1 MRQITA
7 IFLAIVITFAN
18 ALCACATTRTI
29 AKERVETRSC
39 HASKSKKPCHSQE
52 RESHESGGS
61 HNCAHCRNLASIASP
76 TSASHTDLSV
86 ILVQFTLP
94 LVHESFVL
102 ARSKLNSIDHTGL
115 SPPHRP
121 ASTLLA
127 LSCSSN
133 T

>member
-1 MRQITA
+1 MRLITA
-7 IFLAIVITFAN
+7 IFLGIVITFAN
-18 ALCACATTRTI
+18 ALCACAPARTV

-52 RESHESGGS
+52 RDSHDS
-61 HNCAHCRNLASIASP
+61 HNCAHCGGLDSLAAP
-76 TSASHTDLSV
+76 TSASNADISISLAHFV
-86 ILVQFTLP
+86 LP
-94 LVHESFVL
+94 LAHDPFPIVET
-102 ARSKLNSIDHTGL
+102 RLNSINHAGL

-121 ASTLLA
+121 PSTLLA